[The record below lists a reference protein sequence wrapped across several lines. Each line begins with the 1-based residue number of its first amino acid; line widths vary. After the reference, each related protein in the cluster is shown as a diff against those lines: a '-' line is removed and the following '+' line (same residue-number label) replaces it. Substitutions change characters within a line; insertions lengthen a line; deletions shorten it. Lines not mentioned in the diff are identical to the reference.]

1 MVLISVRMS
10 LPFFGALVTD
20 DEMRAGGGA
29 AVVVV
34 TAASFSSSP
43 ISVTGT
49 SLVSMILVD
58 EMDEL
63 RNLLTMF
70 FGDSFFPGLFPAPLP
85 PFPFPLFE
93 LTFDGGVPVWFGGSV
108 IGTRFLDDGETSPT
122 GGVVDDDDSV
132 VVDVVVVVDDVV
144 GLFLIHGGSG
154 RSVVVVVVVTTNDR
168 ECPVLTFWSRT
179 FDIMVGNKAL

>member
-1 MVLISVRMS
+1 MASLARGLGVTGAAADAESPTLCGRMTLRDMVLISVRMS

-93 LTFDGGVPVWFGGSV
+93 LTFDGGVPV
-108 IGTRFLDDGETSPT
+108 
-122 GGVVDDDDSV
+122 
-132 VVDVVVVVDDVV
+132 
-144 GLFLIHGGSG
+144 
-154 RSVVVVVVVTTNDR
+154 
-168 ECPVLTFWSRT
+168 
-179 FDIMVGNKAL
+179 